1 MSTSRA
7 RAKQVKFWASEKEL
21 EQIKKKVKK
30 SKLTQSEYL
39 LRSALDKNILVVDGL
54 KDILIELSRE
64 GNNLNQ
70 ITKALNQGDR
80 IEVYKILEA
89 KEKLMDLWDHI
100 GVASGKCEFHTLR
113 AFSPLIPMVCRLF
126 RYSKVYIVL

>member
-7 RAKQVKFWASEKEL
+7 RPKQVKFWASEKEL

-54 KDILIELSRE
+54 KEILLELSRE

-70 ITKALNQGDR
+70 IAKALNQN
-80 IEVYKILEA
+80 EEFKAEQFLET
-89 KEKLMDLWDHI
+89 KEKLMELW
-100 GVASGKCEFHTLR
+100 S
-113 AFSPLIPMVCRLF
+113 LIEKIL
-126 RYSKVYIVL
+126 KEGNQ

>member
-7 RAKQVKFWASEKEL
+7 RPKQVKFWASEKEL

-54 KDILIELSRE
+54 KEILIELSRE

-70 ITKALNQGDR
+70 IAKALNQK
-80 IEVYKILEA
+80 EEFKEEQFLET
-89 KEKLMDLWDHI
+89 KEKLMELW
-100 GVASGKCEFHTLR
+100 S
-113 AFSPLIPMVCRLF
+113 LIEKIL
-126 RYSKVYIVL
+126 KEGNE

>member
-1 MSTSRA
+1 MENRKRS
-7 RAKQVKFWASEKEL
+7 KQVKFWASEEEL
-21 EQIKKKVKK
+21 EKIKKKAEK

-39 LRSALDKNILVVDGL
+39 LRSALDKKIIVVDGL

-80 IEVYKILEA
+80 VEGDKILEA
-89 KEKLMDLWDHI
+89 KEKLMELWDHI
-100 GVASGKCEFHTLR
+100 EKILKEGNK
-113 AFSPLIPMVCRLF
+113 
-126 RYSKVYIVL
+126 

>member
-7 RAKQVKFWASEKEL
+7 RPKQVKFWASEKEL

-54 KDILIELSRE
+54 KEILLELSRE

-70 ITKALNQGDR
+70 IAKALNQN
-80 IEVYKILEA
+80 EEFKAEQFLET
-89 KEKLMDLWDHI
+89 KDKLMELW
-100 GVASGKCEFHTLR
+100 S
-113 AFSPLIPMVCRLF
+113 LIE
-126 RYSKVYIVL
+126 KVLKEGNQ

>member
-7 RAKQVKFWASEKEL
+7 RPKQVKFWASEKEL

-30 SKLTQSEYL
+30 SKLTQSECL

-54 KDILIELSRE
+54 KEILIELSRE

-70 ITKALNQGDR
+70 IARALNQK
-80 IEVYKILEA
+80 EEFKVEQFLET
-89 KEKLMDLWDHI
+89 KEKLMELW
-100 GVASGKCEFHTLR
+100 S
-113 AFSPLIPMVCRLF
+113 LIEKIL
-126 RYSKVYIVL
+126 KEGNE

>member
-7 RAKQVKFWASEKEL
+7 RPKQVKFWASEKEL

-54 KDILIELSRE
+54 KEILIELSRE

-70 ITKALNQGDR
+70 IAKALNQK
-80 IEVYKILEA
+80 EEFKVEQFLET
-89 KEKLMDLWDHI
+89 KEKLMELW
-100 GVASGKCEFHTLR
+100 S
-113 AFSPLIPMVCRLF
+113 LIEKIL
-126 RYSKVYIVL
+126 KEGNQ